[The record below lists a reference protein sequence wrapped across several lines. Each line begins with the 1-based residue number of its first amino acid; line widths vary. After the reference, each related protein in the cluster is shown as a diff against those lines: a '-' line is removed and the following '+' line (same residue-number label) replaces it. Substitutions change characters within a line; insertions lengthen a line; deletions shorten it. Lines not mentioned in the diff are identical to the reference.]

1 MVSYHSLTRR
11 ELQALCKQHKIPAN
25 KTNVFMADAL
35 TTLLGGTTNK
45 EVSVEEEAPV
55 MATEAESV
63 GEVSGGTVTDD
74 ASKPVAEQAVKKRT
88 ERRPAAKKMQ
98 ANNIPEDLSSAVKPA
113 TKRAPLGSKL
123 PKLVNMMTV
132 DAAVNET
139 QDNKAT
145 ANRRVSPVRKQNA
158 VKKPAKA
165 KSVQHLVSPMT
176 ASSDKCSSQPE
187 SVSQGPSSEVTAPL
201 SAEKHIVASRPV
213 TVKEA
218 QGGTNETTQQ
228 VEKPTTVGA
237 ISSVGTNTEV
247 SKAAPVKANE
257 CAAAIGK
264 VKSMVS
270 QFEKELSAGTS
281 SSGSSG
287 GGFAVQPSSEK
298 ETVPVAENI
307 ADVAGGNMLPD
318 GGDVE
323 IGGELVNEVPKVIQT
338 TKTEATKKVGRTKV
352 APVMKKAVKAKLQSV
367 KVTLSPVQASSPV
380 VTVYRDLNVE
390 EQKLTAE
397 KAGVSK
403 ASDDEFSIVPLS
415 PLKTELQNSEISLSL
430 VENLAGEQEKNGGY
444 PCSPLAQSPAGLQP
458 NIPTNIENGGSLFDQ
473 ENSVMKTENVPQSL
487 RKLRKQVKEKIS
499 KVGKIKASGAAVAA
513 APGRK
518 GAALKE
524 MSLNVLSSGRSI
536 R

>member
-35 TTLLGGTTNK
+35 TILLGGTTNK

-74 ASKPVAEQAVKKRT
+74 ASKPVAEQPVKKRT

-123 PKLVNMMTV
+123 PKLVNMMAV

-145 ANRRVSPVRKQNA
+145 ANRRVSPVRKKNA
-158 VKKPAKA
+158 VKKPAKTN
-165 KSVQHLVSPMT
+165 SVQHLVSPMT
-176 ASSDKCSSQPE
+176 ASSEKCSSQPE
-187 SVSQGPSSEVTAPL
+187 SVPQGPCSEVTAPF

-218 QGGTNETTQQ
+218 QGGTNETTQL
-228 VEKPTTVGA
+228 VEKLTIVAA
-237 ISSVGTNTEV
+237 ISNFGTSTGV
-247 SKAAPVKANE
+247 SQAAPVKANE

-264 VKSMVS
+264 VKSVVS
-270 QFEKELSAGTS
+270 QFEELSAGTS
-281 SSGSSG
+281 SPGSSG
-287 GGFAVQPSSEK
+287 GGFAVQSSSQK
-298 ETVPVAENI
+298 ETLPVAENI

-323 IGGELVNEVPKVIQT
+323 IGGELVDEVSKVIQT
-338 TKTEATKKVGRTKV
+338 TKTEPTKKVGRTKV

-367 KVTLSPVQASSPV
+367 KVILSPVQASSPV

-403 ASDDEFSIVPLS
+403 ASDDEFSTVPLS

-430 VENLAGEQEKNGGY
+430 VENLAGEQERIGGY

-458 NIPTNIENGGSLFDQ
+458 NIPMNIENGGSLFDQ

>member
-35 TTLLGGTTNK
+35 TTLLGGPTNK
-45 EVSVEEEAPV
+45 EASVEEEAPV
-55 MATEAESV
+55 TATEAESV
-63 GEVSGGTVTDD
+63 GEVSEGTVTDD
-74 ASKPVAEQAVKKRT
+74 ASKPVAKQAVKKRT

-98 ANNIPEDLSSAVKPA
+98 ANVNIPEDLSSAVKPA

-123 PKLVNMMTV
+123 PKLANMMTV

-139 QDNKAT
+139 QQNKAT
-145 ANRRVSPVRKQNA
+145 ANRRVSPVLKQNA
-158 VKKPAKA
+158 VKKPAKT
-165 KSVQHLVSPMT
+165 KSVEHLVSPMI
-176 ASSDKCSSQPE
+176 ASSDKCSTQPE
-187 SVSQGPSSEVTAPL
+187 LVLEVPCSEVTAPL
-201 SAEKHIVASRPV
+201 SAEKQIVASRPV
-213 TVKEA
+213 TVKEV

-228 VEKPTTVGA
+228 VEKLRTVGTMPN
-237 ISSVGTNTEV
+237 VGSNTEV
-247 SKAAPVKANE
+247 FPAAPQVQAAPVKTNE
-257 CAAAIGK
+257 HAAAIGK

-281 SSGSSG
+281 SARSSG
-287 GGFAVQPSSEK
+287 GGFAVEPSSEK
-298 ETVPVAENI
+298 QTVPDAENI

-323 IGGELVNEVPKVIQT
+323 IGGGLVDEVSKVIQPT
-338 TKTEATKKVGRTKV
+338 NAEPTKKVGRTKV
-352 APVMKKAVKAKLQSV
+352 APVMKKGVKAKLQSV

-403 ASDDEFSIVPLS
+403 ASDDEFSTVPLS

-430 VENLAGEQEKNGGY
+430 VENLEKSGGY
-444 PCSPLAQSPAGLQP
+444 PCSPLAQSPAGLQA

-513 APGRK
+513 APEGSSTER
-518 GAALKE
+518 
-524 MSLNVLSSGRSI
+524 NVT
-536 R
+536 